1 MKASLRPYLPADA
14 PLLAAIFQESIEV
27 LAEDDYSPD
36 QRAAWAAIADDVAKF
51 AKRLAGGLTIVVL
64 ADGRPVGFASLAGAD
79 KLDLLHVHPDYAGHG
94 LGGMLA
100 DALEKLA
107 GARGAAQIIA
117 DASDNAVI
125 FFEKRGYVAQS
136 RNTIMTGDEWLANT
150 TMRKALAANGNAP

>member
-1 MKASLRPYLPADA
+1 MKASLRPYLPGDA

-36 QRAAWAAIADDVAKF
+36 QRAAWAAAGDDVATF
-51 AKRLAGGLTIVVL
+51 AKRLASGLTIVVL
-64 ADGRPVGFASLAGAD
+64 ADGGPVGFASLAGAD
-79 KLDLLHVHPDYAGHG
+79 KLDLLYVHPDYAGQG

-107 GARGAAQIIA
+107 GARGATHLIA

-136 RNTIMTGDEWLANT
+136 SNTVITGDEWLANT
-150 TMRKALAANGNAP
+150 TMRKALAANGNTP

>member
-36 QRAAWAAIADDVAKF
+36 QRAAWAATADDVAKF

-64 ADGRPVGFASLAGAD
+64 ADGGPVGFASLAGAD
-79 KLDLLHVHPDYAGHG
+79 KLDLLYVHPDYAGQG
-94 LGGMLA
+94 LGAMLA

-107 GARGAAQIIA
+107 GARGAPQMTS
-117 DASDNAVI
+117 DVSDNAVP
-125 FFEKRGYVAQS
+125 FFEKRGYVAQMRS
-136 RNTIMTGDEWLANT
+136 TLTVGDEWLAST
-150 TMRKALAANGNAP
+150 TMRKTLAAAP

>member
-36 QRAAWAAIADDVAKF
+36 QRAAWAGAADDVAKF

-64 ADGRPVGFASLAGAD
+64 ADGGPVGFASLAGAD
-79 KLDLLHVHPDYAGHG
+79 KLDLLYVHPDYAGQG

-107 GARGAAQIIA
+107 GARGAVQMTS
-117 DASDNAVI
+117 DVSDNAVP
-125 FFEKRGYVAQS
+125 FFEKRGYVAQMRS
-136 RNTIMTGDEWLANT
+136 TLTVGDEWLAST
-150 TMRKALAANGNAP
+150 TMRKALAAAP

>member
-1 MKASLRPYLPADA
+1 MKASLRPYLPVDA

-36 QRAAWAAIADDVAKF
+36 QRAAWAGAADDVAKF

-64 ADGRPVGFASLAGAD
+64 ADGGPVGFASLAGAD
-79 KLDLLHVHPDYAGHG
+79 KLDLLYVHPDYAGQG

-107 GARGAAQIIA
+107 GARGAVQMTS
-117 DASDNAVI
+117 DVSDNAVP
-125 FFEKRGYVAQS
+125 FFEKRGYVAQMRS
-136 RNTIMTGDEWLANT
+136 TLTVGDEWLAST
-150 TMRKALAANGNAP
+150 TMRKALAAAP

>member
-36 QRAAWAAIADDVAKF
+36 QRAAWAGAADDVAKF
-51 AKRLAGGLTIVVL
+51 AKRLAGGLTIVIL
-64 ADGRPVGFASLAGAD
+64 ADGGPVGFASLAGAD
-79 KLDLLHVHPDYAGHG
+79 KLDLLYVHPDYAGQG

-107 GARGAAQIIA
+107 GARGAVQMTS
-117 DASDNAVI
+117 DVSDNAVP
-125 FFEKRGYVAQS
+125 FFEKRGYVAQMRS
-136 RNTIMTGDEWLANT
+136 TLTVGDEWLAST
-150 TMRKALAANGNAP
+150 TMRKALAAAP

>member
-36 QRAAWAAIADDVAKF
+36 QRAAWAAAADDVATF

-64 ADGRPVGFASLAGAD
+64 ADGGPVGFASLAGAD
-79 KLDLLHVHPDYAGHG
+79 KLDLLYVHPDYAGQG

-107 GARGAAQIIA
+107 GARGAVQMTS
-117 DASDNAVI
+117 DVSDNAVP
-125 FFEKRGYVAQS
+125 FFEKRGYVAQMRS
-136 RNTIMTGDEWLANT
+136 TLTVGDEWLAST
-150 TMRKALAANGNAP
+150 TMRKALAAAP